1 MYSQRLK
8 VSLLRSTTEKCHL
21 PLLLVGTVGK
31 VIDSSKK
38 EVSEKI
44 QGMRSLEIKK

>member
-1 MYSQRLK
+1 MHGQLLK
-8 VSLLRSTTEKCHL
+8 ASLLRSTTEKCHL
-21 PLLLVGTVGK
+21 PLLLFGTVGK